1 MTGRINISVSA
12 FLPDNYE
19 IEHFDSPGDNKGTPP
34 FTSAKIF
41 SDNASITG
49 ITLIM
54 PLGSRLIITTP
65 VQ

>member
-1 MTGRINISVSA
+1 MSGRLQIKVSA
-12 FLPDNYE
+12 FLPENYK
-19 IEHFDSPGDNKGTPP
+19 IEHFDYHGDNKGGPP
-34 FTSAKIF
+34 YTSAKIF